1 MKEYVVIGGQYDYK
15 YIGQSNTLRGAK
27 WIATHNV
34 ELWDNWQGLVK
45 PRIYL
50 ASDVR
55 LINNGY
61 FTYPVPKL
69 FSEPIQDFQ
78 FKRV

>member
-34 ELWDNWQGLVK
+34 EL
-45 PRIYL
+45 
-50 ASDVR
+50 
-55 LINNGY
+55 
-61 FTYPVPKL
+61 
-69 FSEPIQDFQ
+69 
-78 FKRV
+78 